1 MAQRY
6 HNGIPNEYLRM
17 TGKSYMFA
25 MRDKNFPRK
34 FSDETK
40 NIESQNEKSLIQKQI
55 SRTRHRATRVT
66 TRTSNIPVRKE
77 RTSGVINKSLEKDL
91 APENALKSSV
101 QSSRLNNQYQ
111 DQSVNNTSTPINP
124 IPCINSNMDSKS
136 KLITTKCQHS
146 YAESYNVVKI
156 PKKTSPTM
164 KECDKVI
171 QDIFQITRGGQNNR
185 LARSNALS
193 SGPRNDLN
201 IASNFSKMKLSE
213 TLDSPNQGQSQTLGV
228 VRPIISGLGTLRLII
243 FQKIVLPPSLRLQHK
258 IVDEQFLIVTFFSSK
273 FHLTNAQF
281 LIKDYYIHLFKKKD

>member
-213 TLDSPNQGQSQTLGV
+213 TLDSPNQGQSQIPV
-228 VRPIISGLGTLRLII
+228 PSRSRQSSISQQIHISQIQSRPLPVPNSCDIRYNNGPGTR
-243 FQKIVLPPSLRLQHK
+243 KPSDKLS
-258 IVDEQFLIVTFFSSK
+258 TSSYSEIRQRPH
-273 FHLTNAQF
+273 FHETNQ
-281 LIKDYYIHLFKKKD
+281 IR